1 MADPKILVIDDDPDL
16 VESIKIALE
25 ANGFQVETAENGT
38 EGLKK
43 IKAAAPDLIVMD
55 VMMDTITEGFQLSQ
69 KLKNPDPK
77 SEYKA
82 YTQIPIL
89 MLTGISQKMN
99 MTFSPAKDEDFL
111 PVEAFVEKPVKLDS
125 LINKIKQM
133 LQAG

>member
-16 VESIKIALE
+16 VEGIKIALE

-38 EGLKK
+38 EGLEK

-82 YTQIPIL
+82 YAQIPIL
-89 MLTGISQKMN
+89 MLTGIPQKMN
-99 MTFSPAKDEDFL
+99 MTFSPEKDEDFL
-111 PVEAFVEKPVKLDS
+111 PVEAFIEKPIKLDS
-125 LINKIKQM
+125 LIDKIKQM
-133 LQAG
+133 LLTG